1 MVAAWEGRT
10 ECLKTLLSDSR
21 ISINQQDSNGFT
33 ALIKAAA
40 NGECECQDLLLKAQA
55 DEKIVDHDGLNYKD
69 WYRYYLEN
77 GPLRDRY
84 QSEGEY
90 NSSTS

>member
-21 ISINQQDSNGFT
+21 ISINQEDSNGFT

-40 NGECECQDLLLKAQA
+40 NGERECQDLLL
-55 DEKIVDHDGLNYKD
+55 
-69 WYRYYLEN
+69 
-77 GPLRDRY
+77 
-84 QSEGEY
+84 
-90 NSSTS
+90 